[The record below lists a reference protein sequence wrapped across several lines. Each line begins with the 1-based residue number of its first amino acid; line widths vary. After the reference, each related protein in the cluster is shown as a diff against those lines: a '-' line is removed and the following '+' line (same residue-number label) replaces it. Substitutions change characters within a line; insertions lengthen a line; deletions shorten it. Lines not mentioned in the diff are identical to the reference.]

1 MFARLLFAAAVAL
14 AAPAAAQDLTETE
27 RRGFAEATG
36 RYQAAYRA
44 GDAVALAVLMPP
56 SVVARMV
63 GEDVGAEARRDAIV
77 AIVKD
82 RLGRE
87 TSSSFKT
94 DPDQAQFAKTPAGVH
109 VGLIP
114 MVNISIRRDGEPTEV
129 RRPVNGR
136 MQMVKLVTEYE
147 TTVWSHLLGI
157 YEDGNWYLVSLIDA
171 DAVEALFEVYP
182 IFKERGLPRARS
194 QMHARTVRVE

>member
-1 MFARLLFAAAVAL
+1 MFARLLFAAAVAI
-14 AAPAAAQDLTETE
+14 AAPVAAQDLTEAE
-27 RRGFAEATG
+27 RNGFAEATG

-44 GDAVALAVLMPP
+44 GDAMALAALLPP
-56 SVVARMV
+56 SVAERMV
-63 GEDVGAEARRDAIV
+63 GKDVKGDARHDAIV

-82 RLGRE
+82 RLSRE
-87 TSSSFKT
+87 TVMAFKV
-94 DPDQAQFAKTPAGVH
+94 DPDRAEFAVATGGMPVA
-109 VGLIP
+109 LAP
-114 MVNISIRRDGEPTEV
+114 MVQVSVRRDGAPFEV
-129 RRPVNGR
+129 KRPVDGQ

-157 YEDGNWYLVSLIDA
+157 VENGNWYLVSLIDA
-171 DAVEALFEVYP
+171 AAVEALSEVYP